1 MHRVINICASVTA
14 LRRSSRARRRN
25 NCILKDAI
33 IARRISCILE
43 KAGASNAQC
52 HRLPPRCSLRSR
64 RGKDSRTPQFVDGG
78 SVANTLSKCASGRR
92 SAYSYR
98 RLAQSSR
105 HVCSLPV
112 HVYAC
117 APRAELN
124 VGGCPGA
131 VCLCT
136 CMSLCAPRA
145 QLNVCAWVPVQG
157 TMVFLG
163 FRHHAGSIKEL
174 ADKWDTSNSI
184 FTFNSILVTLP
195 LNCAVNWCA

>member
-1 MHRVINICASVTA
+1 MKT
-14 LRRSSRARRRN
+14 RN
-25 NCILKDAI
+25 NCKMHQLHSREMSLLQSAVSPASSPLLASVAPRKRQPDAAI
-33 IARRISCILE
+33 CRRR
-43 KAGASNAQC
+43 Q
-52 HRLPPRCSLRSR
+52 RCEHSVEMCQWQAVGLFL
-64 RGKDSRTPQFVDGG
+64 QAAG
-78 SVANTLSKCASGRR
+78 SVFQARVLAACA
-92 SAYSYR
+92 
-98 RLAQSSR
+98 
-105 HVCSLPV
+105 HVCL
-112 HVYAC
+112 C
-117 APRAELN
+117 TPRRTQLELN

-131 VCLCT
+131 ACLCT

-195 LNCAVNWCA
+195 FILVTLPLNCAVNWCA

>member
-1 MHRVINICASVTA
+1 M
-14 LRRSSRARRRN
+14 
-25 NCILKDAI
+25 
-33 IARRISCILE
+33 
-43 KAGASNAQC
+43 
-52 HRLPPRCSLRSR
+52 
-64 RGKDSRTPQFVDGG
+64 
-78 SVANTLSKCASGRR
+78 
-92 SAYSYR
+92 
-98 RLAQSSR
+98 
-105 HVCSLPV
+105 
-112 HVYAC
+112 HVYVC

-131 VCLCT
+131 ACLCT

-195 LNCAVNWCA
+195 FILVTLPLNCAVNWCA